1 MAKNENQVSTIIAKV
16 NGRNKVLDFRDGLVV
31 ANVNDYAMLHGCGG
45 EGHAP
50 SSVIKVYLCDYSAGT
65 GSKSRTVSANISPVL
80 CEQIFEV
87 CKRNVGVQVIP
98 DNFALFTE
106 QRMTN
111 KKMARTADMCHYA
124 LQGTRKIFDRYA
136 ERAKE
141 NDAPTTA
148 AVLEG
153 ISSYFKKALER
164 AAAEPAS
171 PEREPFMNL
180 PLHADF
186 HYSQDRVHNYH
197 SKTGGG
203 NIAPVQKLEIWH
215 TTYRK
220 QGDLGNYP
228 WTVRITNGK
237 AKVKT
242 QPNGA
247 TTYDASSMTDVEM
260 AFIPVSDAD
269 MFRAMSRINH
279 YVNVWETAIA
289 VDVVKQGLVKREEER
304 KTYIAKREQARFE
317 ETEGSGEEAV
327 AEEEAQKQSA

>member
-1 MAKNENQVSTIIAKV
+1 MAKKENQVSTIIAKV

-65 GSKSRTVSANISPVL
+65 GSKSRTVSANISPTL

-87 CKRNVGVQVIP
+87 CKRNVGTQVIP
-98 DNFALFTE
+98 DDFAFFKE

-111 KKMARTADMCHYA
+111 KKMARTADMCHCA
-124 LQGTRKIFDRYA
+124 MQGAQKLFERYA
-136 ERAKE
+136 GKAKE
-141 NDAPTTA
+141 NDAPGTA
-148 AVLEG
+148 AVLEVL
-153 ISSYFKKALER
+153 SSYFKKALER

-171 PEREPFMNL
+171 PKREPYMDL

-203 NIAPVQKLEIWH
+203 NIAPVQKLEINH
-215 TTYRK
+215 FTYRK
-220 QGDLGNYP
+220 EGDLGKYP
-228 WTVRITNGK
+228 WTVKITNGK

-242 QPNGA
+242 QSNGA
-247 TTYDASSMTDVEM
+247 TTYDASSMTDVQM
-260 AFIPVSDAD
+260 AFIMISDSD

-289 VDVVKQGLVKREEER
+289 VDIVKQGLVKREEER
-304 KTYIAKREQARFE
+304 KTYIAQRERDRFE
-317 ETEGSGEEAV
+317 ETEANGEDAAATEGT
-327 AEEEAQKQSA
+327 QKQSA